1 MCRRFKLTYLNMKN
15 NYSVINL
22 PLQYRALVKEYS
34 SHLKGKVRV
43 LIGTKRSNE
52 AYVER
57 GVNLE
62 TNHETSNELFPQ
74 QVSCWASE
82 SSLDINPPCYSQ
94 LSSRST
100 SVMSFATCKI

>member
-1 MCRRFKLTYLNMKN
+1 MYRRFKLTYSYAK
-15 NYSVINL
+15 YINL
-22 PLQYRALVKEYS
+22 VLNLLLQYRALVKEYS

-43 LIGTKRSNE
+43 VIGTKRNNE
-52 AYVER
+52 AYEER
-57 GVNLE
+57 GVTLDE
-62 TNHETSNELFPQ
+62 TPNELIPQ

-82 SSLDINPPCYSQ
+82 SALDVNPPCYSQ